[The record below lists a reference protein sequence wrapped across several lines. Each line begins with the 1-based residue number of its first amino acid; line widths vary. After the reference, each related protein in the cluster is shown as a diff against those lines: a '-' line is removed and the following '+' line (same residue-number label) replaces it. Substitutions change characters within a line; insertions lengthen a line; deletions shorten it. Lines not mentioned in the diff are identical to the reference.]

1 MVAVRSTAIIII
13 IIIIALALTTT
24 TTVTGLLVS
33 PTGYLSPIAWP
44 NPAGPSR
51 GDQGIAGDVSIGPVN
66 PTCYAGPGSI
76 QATAFALSF
85 EQNRILITPRLGLA
99 ISVPVNWTLH
109 WGCELT
115 GTFQTSLSPGTYSV
129 DLTSCALATVR
140 SFGCSGLP
148 MTVVVGSGKYTPV
161 NISVSTG
168 IE

>member
-1 MVAVRSTAIIII
+1 MVAVRSQGIV
-13 IIIIALALTTT
+13 IIALALTTT

-51 GDQGIAGDVSIGPVN
+51 RDQGIARNVSIGPVN
-66 PTCYAGPGSI
+66 PTCYVGTGSI
-76 QATAFALSF
+76 QPAAFALSF
-85 EQNRILITPRLGLA
+85 EQNRILITPRLSLA
-99 ISVPVNWTLH
+99 ITVPVNWTLH

>member
-1 MVAVRSTAIIII
+1 MVAVRSTAIII

-44 NPAGPSR
+44 NRAGPSR